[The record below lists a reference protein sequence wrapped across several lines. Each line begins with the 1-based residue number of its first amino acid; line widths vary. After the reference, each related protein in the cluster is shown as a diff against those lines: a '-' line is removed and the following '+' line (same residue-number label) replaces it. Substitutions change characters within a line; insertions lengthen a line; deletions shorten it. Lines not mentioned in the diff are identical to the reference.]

1 MKTLTL
7 ALALAGAPALAQS
20 FLFNVNNGFIPD
32 ASGAGLAD
40 IRTVETTTLSIDTL
54 EVRVNLSGVGS
65 GAYNGDLYL
74 SLQHDSGF
82 AVLLNR
88 SGRTTEDPF
97 GAWDNGFNVTF
108 ALADTLGDVHN
119 YRSVLELGNDDVLSP
134 LTGRWQADGRN
145 VDPSV
150 VLDSS
155 ARTAGLESFHG
166 VNPNGE
172 WTLFVADLSSG
183 GLAQIQSWELVIE
196 PLAVIPEPSTTAAL
210 AGAALAA
217 FAVWRKRRSGLKG

>member
-1 MKTLTL
+1 MKTLTLTL
-7 ALALAGAPALAQS
+7 ALAAGPALAQS
-20 FLFNVNNGFIPD
+20 FVFNVNNGFIPD
-32 ASGAGLAD
+32 ANGAGFAD
-40 IRTVETTTLSIDTL
+40 VRTVATTTVSIDTL

-88 SGRTTEDPF
+88 PGRTAEELF
-97 GAWDNGFNVTF
+97 GAWDDGFNVTF
-108 ALADTLGDVHN
+108 AVADTLGDIHN
-119 YRSVLELGNDDVLSP
+119 YRSVLGLGNDDVLSP

-155 ARTAGLESFHG
+155 PRTAGLESFHG

-183 GLAQIQSWELVIE
+183 GLAQVQSWELMIQ

-210 AGAALAA
+210 AGGALVA
-217 FAVWRKRRSGLKG
+217 FAVWRRRRAGLKG

>member
-7 ALALAGAPALAQS
+7 ALALTAGPALAQS

-32 ASGAGLAD
+32 GSSTGFAD
-40 IRTVETTTLSIDTL
+40 ARTVTTSTVSIDTL
-54 EVRVNLSGVGS
+54 EVRLNLAGVGS
-65 GAYNGDLYL
+65 GAYNGDLYVT
-74 SLQHDSGF
+74 LQHDSGF

-88 SGRTTEDPF
+88 AGRTGDDPF
-97 GAWDNGFNVTF
+97 GAWDNGYNVTF
-108 ALADTLGDVHN
+108 ALGDTLGDIHN
-119 YRSVLELGNDDVLSP
+119 YRSVLGLGNDDVLSP

-150 VLDSS
+150 VLDTSP
-155 ARTAGLESFHG
+155 RTAGLESFHG
-166 VNPNGE
+166 VDPNGE

-183 GLAQIQSWELVIE
+183 GLARIQSWELLIE
-196 PLAVIPEPSTTAAL
+196 PLAVIPEPSTSAAL

-217 FAVWRKRRSGLKG
+217 FALWRRRRSAQRD